1 MGHLLTGPLASLH
14 PGPAP
19 QPPPRQSTSGRSLFT
34 ALILAAAL
42 GWAAQTLEVRP
53 LELLRDLGNIGVFL
67 KGYLNP
73 SFAHVKVYAWQCVIT
88 ICIALWGT
96 VMAIVIAVP
105 LGLLGASNLTPHPLL
120 YHAARRILD
129 VFRAVNEFVF
139 ALMFVTAV
147 GLGPFAGMLAL
158 GIHTGGVLGKL
169 LSEIIEAIDP
179 GQVEG
184 ITAVGA
190 SRLHVIGFGVVPQ
203 ILPNFLS
210 YILLRFE
217 SDIRSASVIGMVG
230 GGGIGFYLWDTI
242 RAFNDREAAT
252 VLLLIVAMVVCID
265 IISARIRRAAI

>member
-1 MGHLLTGPLASLH
+1 MGQLLTKPPARLQAES
-14 PGPAP
+14 AP
-19 QPPPRQSTSGRSLFT
+19 QPPPRPATRGRNLLS
-34 ALILAAAL
+34 ALVLAVAL
-42 GWAAQTLEVRP
+42 GWAAQVIELRP
-53 LELLRDLGNIGVFL
+53 LELLRDVGNIGVFL
-67 KGYLNP
+67 KGYLHP
-73 SFAHVKVYAWQCVIT
+73 SLAHVRLYAWQCVIT

-96 VMAIVIAVP
+96 AMAVAIAVP
-105 LGLLGASNLTPHPLL
+105 LGLLGAHNLAPHPLL
-120 YHAARRILD
+120 YHAARRIMDL
-129 VFRAVNEFVF
+129 FRAVNEFVF

-169 LSEIIEAIDP
+169 LSETIEAIDP

-184 ITAVGA
+184 VTAVGA
-190 SRLHVIGFGVVPQ
+190 SRLHVIGSGVVPQ

-252 VLLLIVAMVVCID
+252 VILLIVAMVICVD
-265 IISARIRRAAI
+265 MISARIRRAVI

>member
-1 MGHLLTGPLASLH
+1 MSLSPTITLQH
-14 PGPAP
+14 VTKCFARKRALENVSTAIRPGEFVAVIGK
-19 QPPPRQSTSGRSLFT
+19 SGAGKT
-34 ALILAAAL
+34 
-42 GWAAQTLEVRP
+42 T
-53 LELLRDLGNIGVFL
+53 LLRCLD
-67 KGYLNP
+67 
-73 SFAHVKVYAWQCVIT
+73 HV
-88 ICIALWGT
+88 
-96 VMAIVIAVP
+96 
-105 LGLLGASNLTPHPLL
+105 GLLGARNLAPHPLL
-120 YHAARRILD
+120 YHAARRLMD
-129 VFRAVNEFVF
+129 LFCAVNEFVF

-169 LSEIIEAIDP
+169 LSETIEAIDP

-184 ITAVGA
+184 VAAVGA
-190 SRLHVIGFGVVPQ
+190 PSLHVIGFGVVPQ

-252 VLLLIVAMVVCID
+252 VILLIVVMVVCVD
-265 IISARIRRAAI
+265 LISARIRRTVI

>member
-19 QPPPRQSTSGRSLFT
+19 QPPARQSRLGRSLFS
-34 ALILAAAL
+34 ALVLAAAL
-42 GWAAQTLEVRP
+42 GWAAQMIELRP

-73 SFAHVKVYAWQCVIT
+73 SFAHVGLYAWQCVIT
-88 ICIALWGT
+88 ICIALWGSA
-96 VMAIVIAVP
+96 MAIVIAVP
-105 LGLLGASNLTPHPLL
+105 LGLLGAHNLTPHPVL
-120 YHAARRILD
+120 YHAARCILD
-129 VFRAVNEFVF
+129 LFRAVNEFVF

-169 LSEIIEAIDP
+169 LSETIEAIDP

-184 ITAVGA
+184 VTAVGA
-190 SRLHVIGFGVVPQ
+190 TRLHVIGFGVVPQ
-203 ILPNFLS
+203 IFPIFLS
-210 YILLRFE
+210 YVLLRFE

-252 VLLLIVAMVVCID
+252 VILLIVAMVVCID

>member
-1 MGHLLTGPLASLH
+1 MDPFLTGPFASLQA
-14 PGPAP
+14 GPAP
-19 QPPPRQSTSGRSLFT
+19 QAPPRPSTLRRS
-34 ALILAAAL
+34 ALSTLVLAVAL
-42 GWAAQTLEVRP
+42 GWAAQVIELRP

-67 KGYLNP
+67 KGYLHP
-73 SFAHVKVYAWQCVIT
+73 SFAHVALYAWQCVIT
-88 ICIALWGT
+88 LCIALWGT
-96 VMAIVIAVP
+96 VMAIAIAVP
-105 LGLLGASNLTPHPLL
+105 LGLLGARNLAPHPLL
-120 YHAARRILD
+120 YHVARRLMD
-129 VFRAVNEFVF
+129 LFRAVNEFVF

-169 LSEIIEAIDP
+169 LSETIEAIDP
-179 GQVEG
+179 GQLEG
-184 ITAVGA
+184 VTAVGA
-190 SRLHVIGFGVVPQ
+190 PRLHVIGFGVVPQ

-252 VLLLIVAMVVCID
+252 VILLIVLMVVCVD
-265 IISARIRRAAI
+265 LISARVRRAVI